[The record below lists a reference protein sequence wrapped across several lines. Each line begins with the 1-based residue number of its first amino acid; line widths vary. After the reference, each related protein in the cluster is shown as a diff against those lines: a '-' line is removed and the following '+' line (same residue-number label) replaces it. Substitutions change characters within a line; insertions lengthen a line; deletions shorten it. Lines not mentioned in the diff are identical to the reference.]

1 MMKKTGN
8 FLWAASVA
16 VVILTIAF
24 SGFVVFSSI
33 KSRFQW
39 GDWQDYYETLNA
51 YVTSLEATIPI
62 QSDVNS
68 YFSESAVIKN
78 YCFFIEA
85 LSNMRNQVETGSIPD
100 HAAKKVNS
108 LLSRAVD
115 ILSNEMSN
123 SEKKRIEKLFQT
135 DGKEQGVE
143 SVCEQSLNCLR
154 TVIKKKVDMEK

>member
-51 YVTSLEATIPI
+51 YVTSLEATLPTEN
-62 QSDVNS
+62 DGNS
-68 YFSESAVIKN
+68 YFSESAITRN

-85 LSNMRNQVETGSIPD
+85 LANVQNQIETGSIPNY
-100 HAAKKVNS
+100 AAEKINR
-108 LLSRAVD
+108 LLSRAVALLVD
-115 ILSNEMSN
+115 RVPNA
-123 SEKKRIEKLFQT
+123 EKKLMK
-135 DGKEQGVE
+135 KQGLE
-143 SVCEQSLNCLR
+143 ALCGR
-154 TVIKKKVDMEK
+154 R